1 MYEEDSAIEELK
13 RADHLIFVTLK
24 YTRTIDVIK
33 NIIRRLINAFDYAII
48 DALTV
53 LKRKK
58 RIKEI
63 PLTPISRAEFLKK
76 IYKKK
81 EMVDYINF
89 YLLLKFIDRA
99 DYTKREEYKR
109 HVTLTVMKDD
119 EVVEIDIDKIH
130 EYFNKTKDFVDYVK
144 EKFK

>member
-48 DALTV
+48 DALAV

-58 RIKEI
+58 RIKDI
-63 PLTPISRAEFLKK
+63 PLTPISRAELLKR

-81 EMVDYINF
+81 EMIDYINF

-130 EYFNKTKDFVDYVK
+130 EYFNKTKDFVDYIK